1 MYSEER
7 DESGRRLLQQMIFFI
22 RRQYHTSRLH
32 SALKSG
38 KKCNYLGKPK
48 YELAYE
54 SMFLSKPA
62 LKEVAFGVKKTFFK
76 KSTSDLHQQYF
87 FQFGINF
94 HFIFF
99 QF

>member
-38 KKCNYLGKPK
+38 KKCYYLGKSK

-54 SMFLSKPA
+54 SMFLGKPA
-62 LKEVAFGVKKTFFK
+62 LKEVAFGVKKTFFFLN
-76 KSTSDLHQQYF
+76 LHQ
-87 FQFGINF
+87 ICISN
-94 HFIFF
+94 IFF
-99 QF
+99 NLV